1 MVKDN
6 QFVDSLIND
15 PFSLTEDKSSSQQV
29 TSSAPES
36 LYDKLPEHRQS
47 QARELASKIKN
58 DQVNSIISY
67 GANTQKKLNE
77 FSHQVLEA
85 VQVKDS
91 GEIGQLLKS
100 LMLQIEE
107 HSPVSQA
114 EQNFFQK
121 LLNRGKQTLI
131 EKQVN
136 FQKLSGQ
143 LDRLAFQLQQE
154 QKQLLADN
162 QVLEGLYSQNKDYF
176 EALNVYIAAAEL
188 KLKELSDHDIPNILQ
203 QVEAQTQQDSMIA
216 QEVQDLQDFHNR
228 LEKRT
233 HDLKINRQMTIQ
245 QAAQIRLIQNTNQ
258 VLAEKIQSS
267 IHTAL
272 PLWENQVIISLSLMK
287 QEEALES
294 QQMVS
299 DTTNKLL
306 KQNSQLLKQNTL
318 KVAQES
324 ERGVVDLETL
334 KETQSDLISTLEDV
348 LVIQETGRKNRL
360 AAQHELQ
367 LLEDQLQDKL
377 LQVSKSY
384 QEHTDI

>member
-6 QFVDSLIND
+6 QFVDSLIKD
-15 PFSLTEDKSSSQQV
+15 PFSLTEDISSSQPVPQ
-29 TSSAPES
+29 SAPES

-67 GANTQKKLNE
+67 GANTQKKLNA

-91 GEIGQLLKS
+91 GEIGELLKS
-100 LMLQIEE
+100 LMLQIDE

-188 KLKELSDHDIPNILQ
+188 KLQELSDHDIPNLLQ

-228 LEKRT
+228 LDKRT